1 MITSFFKEYV
11 KNLLRKYNY
20 KIISY
25 NFYINNKQFK
35 QDIKNLLSLNTNK
48 LIKLLKIYQS
58 KKNQSELNQDLFVLL
73 ESNFKKRGYF
83 VEIGGADGKVHS
95 NTFFLEKK
103 YDWKGIVVE
112 PAIINKKNLQK
123 NRNCNIC
130 FNAVH
135 EYTDVKLDFLETK
148 NPNLSQ
154 LTKYNKIDGHNRSD
168 YKKYQVSTIS
178 LMDLL
183 IKYKAPRIIDY
194 LSIDTEGAEYDILKK
209 FNFNKYKIK
218 IITIEHNYN
227 KNRDK
232 IYHLLKKNN
241 YCRKFSGISDYD
253 DWYVKIN

>member
-1 MITSFFKEYV
+1 MITSFFKALAN
-11 KNLLRKYNY
+11 NLLRKYNY

-35 QDIKNLLSLNTNK
+35 EDVKNLLSLNANK

-58 KKNQSELNQDLFVLL
+58 KKNESELNQDLFVLL
-73 ESNFKKRGYF
+73 KSNFKKRGYF
-83 VEIGGADGKVHS
+83 VEIGGADGKTHS
-95 NTFFLEKK
+95 NTYFLEKE
-103 YDWKGIVVE
+103 YNWRGIVAE
-112 PAIINKKNLQK
+112 PAIINKKKLQK
-123 NRNCNIC
+123 NRNCHVCYNP
-130 FNAVH
+130 VH
-135 EYTDVKLDFLETK
+135 EHTDVKLDFLETK

-154 LTKYNKIDGHNRSD
+154 LMKYDKIDGHNRSN

-183 IKYKAPRIIDY
+183 IKYKAPKIIDY

-227 KNRDK
+227 KNRDN
-232 IYHLLKKNN
+232 IYNLLIKKG
-241 YCRKFSGISDYD
+241 YCRKFTGISDYD